1 MNTWKK
7 QRKHIKSQGGRSD
20 GLYNAPKRTPL
31 SDNPTV
37 GETKTVMIKDYIERY
52 REEKGSNP
60 AYTHL
65 NKEFNIR
72 ATKRYYEKLME

>member
-7 QRKHIKSQGGRSD
+7 QREHIKKQGGRSD
-20 GLYNAPKRTPL
+20 GLYNVPKRTQL

-37 GETKTVMIKDYIERY
+37 GETKTEMIKAYIERY
-52 REEKGSNP
+52 REEKGRNP
-60 AYTHL
+60 SYTHL

-72 ATKRYYEKLME
+72 ATKKYYEELME